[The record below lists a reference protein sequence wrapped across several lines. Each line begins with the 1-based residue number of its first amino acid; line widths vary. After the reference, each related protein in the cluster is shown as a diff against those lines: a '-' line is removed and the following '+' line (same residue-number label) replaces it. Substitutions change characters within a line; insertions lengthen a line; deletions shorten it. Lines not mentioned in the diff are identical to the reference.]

1 MPLMPRSSA
10 LRRTIVGLLTAA
22 IASAGLLV
30 VGPAGPASAAPVPYA
45 PKYHAGIDAYSS
57 YESEG
62 TCSIKPKPGVVAY
75 RDLLVRTYGS
85 RWSNISRACSA
96 SISGHEEGRSLDWSS
111 LATNTK
117 QKAQADALLKW
128 LLATDIH
135 GNKHAMARR
144 LGIQYIQYNNKM
156 WRAYNASAGWQP
168 QMLGGKDCAKLGR
181 NYLTACHRDHIH
193 TSFSWAGAKKKTSYF
208 TGWKPCP
215 TPSTPTITPP
225 EPANLTPVP
234 VANARLLDTRFGANA
249 CRLPPKGYID
259 VKVTG
264 VGGVPSTGVGAVAL
278 NITGIS
284 PTGAATYLSV
294 YPAGTTWGGT
304 SSVGVPVNGVAVG
317 MVVVPVGSN
326 GMVRIRSTAAPVD
339 VAVDVV
345 AYFATATS
353 EAGEGYTPVPEQRVL
368 DTRETTI
375 MGSGERR
382 VIPVVGQYGVPVSAT
397 GVLLNVTS
405 IGSARTGHL
414 TVSPTLPA
422 AVTTATVN
430 YVRGEAKANRA
441 ITQLAPDGTIEL
453 YTHVPGHVT
462 IDIVGWFGTGG
473 DGLNYNPL
481 TPARVLDTRNGTGG
495 LPTLVA
501 GTPGVLTVAGTGGVP
516 LDARAV
522 IGTLTLVKPSA
533 STTATVWAER
543 RGLPPTTDLSVNQAA
558 IRENLVAPELT
569 DGMVALTVG
578 TGSAPTVLDV
588 LGYFR

>member
-1 MPLMPRSSA
+1 M
-10 LRRTIVGLLTAA
+10 IGLLTVAFVCTGLL
-22 IASAGLLV
+22 SAGS
-30 VGPAGPASAAPVPYA
+30 ASAAAVPYA

-57 YESEG
+57 YEPESS
-62 TCSIKPKPGVVAY
+62 CSVKPKPGVVAW

-96 SISGHEEGRSLDWSS
+96 SMSGHEEGRSLDYGN
-111 LATNTK
+111 LASNPT
-117 QKAQADALLKW
+117 QKAQADALLTW
-128 LLATDIH
+128 LLATDVH
-135 GNKHAMARR
+135 GNTHAMARR

-156 WRAYNASAGWQP
+156 WRAYNAAAGWQP
-168 QMLGGKDCAKLGR
+168 QMLGGKSCAKRGAG
-181 NYLTACHRDHIH
+181 YVTACHRDHIH
-193 TSFSWAGAKKKTSYF
+193 FSFSWAGARKKTSYF
-208 TGWKPCP
+208 TGWVPCP
-215 TPSTPTITPP
+215 TPTTPTITPP
-225 EPANLTPVP
+225 EQVDLTPVP
-234 VANARLLDTRFGANA
+234 VANARLLDTRFGDTA

-264 VGGVPSTGVGAVAL
+264 VGGVPSSGVGAVAL

-284 PTGAATYLSV
+284 PAGRATYLSA

-304 SSVGVPVNGVAVG
+304 SSVGVPVNGVAVS

-345 AYFATATS
+345 AYFATASTT
-353 EAGEGYTPVPEQRVL
+353 GDGYTPVPEQRVL
-368 DTRETTI
+368 DTRETTM
-375 MGSGERR
+375 MGSRERR
-382 VIPVVGQYGVPVSAT
+382 VIQIAGHYGVPVGAT
-397 GVLLNVTS
+397 GVLVNVTS

-414 TVSPTLPA
+414 TVSPTLPS

-441 ITQLAPDGTIEL
+441 ITQLAPDGTLAL

-473 DGLNYNPL
+473 EGLRYNPL
-481 TPARVLDTRNGTGG
+481 TAARVLDTRNGTGG
-495 LPTLVA
+495 VATLVA
-501 GTPGVLTVAGTGGVP
+501 GTPGILTVAGHGGVP
-516 LDARAV
+516 TDARAV
-522 IGTLTLVKPSA
+522 VGTLTVVRPSA
-533 STTATVWAER
+533 NTTATVWAAGR
-543 RGLPPTTDLSVNQAA
+543 SVPPTSDLSVNQAA

-569 DGMVALTVG
+569 DGQVGLTVG
-578 TGSAPTVLDV
+578 AGSAPTVLDV